1 LLSSQSSDQPGNLN
15 LPRLDLQ
22 ALVEPFSEAKVTRIA
37 LESPP
42 DHVPSP
48 DGFTG
53 RFYRAAWAVI
63 KDDICN
69 AFNCLWQQDWRSF
82 YLLNDASMVTT
93 RRTD

>member
-1 LLSSQSSDQPGNLN
+1 MPQ

-22 ALVEPFSEAKVTRIA
+22 ALAEPFSEAEVTRIV

-42 DHVPSP
+42 NRAPGP

-69 AFNCLWQQDWRSF
+69 AFNCLWQ
-82 YLLNDASMVTT
+82 
-93 RRTD
+93 